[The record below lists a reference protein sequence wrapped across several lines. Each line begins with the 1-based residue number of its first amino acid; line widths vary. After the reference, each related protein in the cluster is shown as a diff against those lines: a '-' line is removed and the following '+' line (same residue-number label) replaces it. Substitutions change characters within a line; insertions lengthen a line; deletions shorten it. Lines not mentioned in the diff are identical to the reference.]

1 MSFNKKQT
9 SKSLAS
15 QAARILKDKN
25 STPLIKRLAASVLS
39 QSNTPK
45 QTGADMETL
54 ASQVLKSG
62 MYDDIT
68 KSFAASALSQAN
80 KERSSRNKEDK

>member
-1 MSFNKKQT
+1 
-9 SKSLAS
+9 
-15 QAARILKDKN
+15 
-25 STPLIKRLAASVLS
+25 
-39 QSNTPK
+39 
-45 QTGADMETL
+45 METL